1 MVEACRSK
9 IFLINQ
15 MHNYSSLLRFVSSR
29 IESLLM
35 RLNSKSND
43 SFYVIDR
50 QEFSHISFPYGR

>member
-1 MVEACRSK
+1 
-9 IFLINQ
+9 